1 MQNFKVSVNVLD
13 MSFRREDILIVTS
26 WSLNITL
33 AQISKASLVE
43 EHAMFFVVILTGL
56 CFTSDLNRTSDF
68 LVSKSERRT
77 TIN

>member
-43 EHAMFFVVILTGL
+43 
-56 CFTSDLNRTSDF
+56 
-68 LVSKSERRT
+68 
-77 TIN
+77 